1 MLDFDSSGNL
11 PAGVH
16 EFTWEKVLRRFGWNQ
31 RRRRLLGGLKRALD
45 ALKAAGCSRAY
56 IDGSFVT
63 AKEEP
68 GDFDGCWEVNN
79 VDPSK
84 LDPVLLDFR
93 AGRLAQKIK
102 YCGEMFP
109 VSAPED
115 LSDMKIFLEFF
126 QTDKITGNAKGI
138 VAIDIERLP

>member
-16 EFTWEKVLRRFGWNQ
+16 EFTWEEVVQRFAWNE
-31 RRRRLLGGLKRALD
+31 RRRHLLGGLKRALD

-63 AKEEP
+63 TKEDP
-68 GDFDGCWEVNN
+68 DDFDGCWEVNN

-93 AGRLAQKIK
+93 SGRLAQKIK
-102 YCGEMFP
+102 YHGEMFP
-109 VSAPED
+109 VSALED
-115 LSDMKIFLEFF
+115 LSDARTFLQFF
-126 QTDKITGNAKGI
+126 QTNKISGDAKGI
-138 VAIDIERLP
+138 VAINIERMP